1 MPISST
7 IDPAAY
13 APPTASAKPL
23 AERITS
29 LDVMRGVVM
38 VLMAIDH
45 VRVYSGLPA
54 GGPTAGIFFTRW
66 ITHFVAPAFAF
77 LAGTG
82 AFLHGRKL
90 GDMRALGRYLVTRG
104 LVLVL
109 LEMTVIRL
117 AWTFN
122 FDYAHYVLAG
132 VIWMLGVCMILLAGL
147 VRFSTKTIGIFG
159 LIVIFAQQLVA
170 VPTLAMSKAVSGAV
184 GWIWQFLY
192 FGGRIQLGENGPTI
206 AVLYSIVPWIG
217 VMAAGYAFGAIM
229 LRPEEER
236 RRLCLLIGLS
246 ATALFVVVAGAIVML
261 RPAEPDDPPALFR
274 LLGQQK
280 YPASQLFLLM
290 TLGPMIALLP
300 LAERARGA
308 VANVLSVFGR
318 VPMFYYLLHI
328 PVIHALAVVV
338 SVVRT
343 GSVTPWLFGN
353 HPMQPPEQP
362 SGYMWSLGLLYV
374 VFAVAIVILY
384 FPCRWFA
391 TEKARRHET
400 WLRYI

>member
-1 MPISST
+1 MPVTSRSEAVAYTPPAVSS
-7 IDPAAY
+7 
-13 APPTASAKPL
+13 APPSDRL
-23 AERITS
+23 LS

-45 VRVYSGLPA
+45 VRVYSGLPP
-54 GGPTAGIFFTRW
+54 GGPTPGIFFTRW
-66 ITHFVAPAFAF
+66 ITHFVAPAFCF

-90 GDMRALGRYLVTRG
+90 GDVRALSRYLVTRG
-104 LVLVL
+104 IVLVL
-109 LEMTVIRL
+109 LELTVIRF

-122 FDYAHYVLAG
+122 FDYSHYILAG

-147 VRFSTKTIGIFG
+147 VRFSPKAIGIFG
-159 LIVIFAQQLVA
+159 LVVIFAQQLVA
-170 VPTLAMSKAVSGAV
+170 VPTLAMSESVKGSV

-192 FGGRIQLGENGPTI
+192 FGGRIQLGQHGPTI

-229 LRPEEER
+229 VRPAEER
-236 RRLCLLIGLS
+236 RRLCLRIGWS
-246 ATALFVVVAGAIVML
+246 ATALFVVAGGLATIL
-261 RPAEPDDPPALFR
+261 RPSLPGDGPMLFR
-274 LLGQQK
+274 FLSQQK

-300 LAERARGA
+300 LAERLRGP

-328 PVIHALAVVV
+328 P
-338 SVVRT
+338 
-343 GSVTPWLFGN
+343 
-353 HPMQPPEQP
+353 
-362 SGYMWSLGLLYV
+362 
-374 VFAVAIVILY
+374 
-384 FPCRWFA
+384 
-391 TEKARRHET
+391 
-400 WLRYI
+400 